1 MIILIIIIMMNIMV
15 ILIREDQGRSSDLDA
30 DKITQATQLLQ
41 LSHQFL
47 PCGVWS
53 MVIRRYFCLF
63 GGGGGGGDKGVFW
76 KSKKASNME
85 PLVIVTC

>member
-1 MIILIIIIMMNIMV
+1 MIILNIIMNIMV
-15 ILIREDQGRSSDLDA
+15 IMIREDQGRSSDLDA

-63 GGGGGGGDKGVFW
+63 GGGGGEEEVKGRFLEV
-76 KSKKASNME
+76 KKASNME
-85 PLVIVTC
+85 PRVIVTC